1 MSKKSILLVVLFMLL
16 IVAGVTGYF
25 IIKKQTPQYSGF
37 RSFKVLNMN
46 DSTLNAEVVV
56 GIKNVSFLALTLEKL
71 KAELKE
77 TGVKIGDISV
87 DTLVELPTDSVV
99 DLKFHLNLRLKETL
113 PLLER
118 LQDTLHLS
126 VTGKAIA
133 GVSFLSIPVF
143 IDIPLP
149 LEMGKSLFS
158 GDNKSSP
165 DSLISVKAL
174 KGLTLE
180 GDSVKFDLVI
190 EINNPYNIELQIE
203 SIDSGFVITGEKTTG
218 SISLEQPVNVGR
230 NESGVEAVINSSCYV
245 GDLISASPSTLLG
258 LFTSGGKIKYE
269 VKGLL
274 VVTLVGKEST
284 IPLFHK
290 GSFDLKEILK
300 P

>member
-1 MSKKSILLVVLFMLL
+1 M
-16 IVAGVTGYF
+16 IVAAGVIGY
-25 IIKKQTPQYSGF
+25 IIISNQTPEYSGF
-37 RSFKVLNMN
+37 RSFKVISIN
-46 DSTLNAEVVV
+46 DSTLDAEVVV
-56 GIKNVSFLALTLEKL
+56 GIKNVSFLPLTLEKL

-77 TGVKIGDISV
+77 TGVKIGEISV

-118 LQDTLHLS
+118 LQDTLHLT

-133 GVSFLSIPVF
+133 GVSFISIPVL

-149 LEMGKSLFS
+149 LEMGKSLFT
-158 GDNKSSP
+158 GDNKSTP
-165 DSLISVKAL
+165 DSLISIKTL
-174 KGLTLE
+174 RDLTFD

-190 EINNPYNIELQIE
+190 EINNPYNIELE
-203 SIDSGFVITGEKTTG
+203 VKAIDSGFVFSEGKRTGKIALQEAV
-218 SISLEQPVNVGR
+218 SVGR
-230 NESGVEAVINSSCYV
+230 NKTGVEAVINSSCYV

-258 LFTSGGKIKYE
+258 LFTSGGKVKYE

-274 VVTLVGKEST
+274 VVTLVGNEST

>member
-1 MSKKSILLVVLFMLL
+1 MSKKFVVLMA
-16 IVAGVTGYF
+16 IVFFVVVTAIIGY
-25 IIKKQTPQYSGF
+25 IIISKQTPQYSGF
-37 RSFKVLNMN
+37 RSFKVRSMN

-56 GIKNVSFLALTLEKL
+56 GIKNVSFLPLTLEKL

-99 DLKFHLNLRLKETL
+99 DLKFNLNLMLKETL

-133 GVSFLSIPVF
+133 GVSFLSIPVL

-158 GDNKSSP
+158 GDNKSTP
-165 DSLISVKAL
+165 DSLISVKVI

-190 EINNPYNIELQIE
+190 EINNPYNIELEIE
-203 SIDSGFVITGEKTTG
+203 SIDSGFVFTGGKTTG
-218 SISLEQPVNVGR
+218 RISLEQAVSVGR

-274 VVTLVGKEST
+274 VVTLVGREST

-290 GSFDLKEILK
+290 GYFDLKEILK

>member
-1 MSKKSILLVVLFMLL
+1 MSKKNILL
-16 IVAGVTGYF
+16 IVLLLLFVAAGIIGY
-25 IIKKQTPQYSGF
+25 IIISKQTPQYSGF
-37 RSFKVLNMN
+37 RSFKVLSMN

-56 GIKNVSFLALTLEKL
+56 GIKNVSFLPLTLEKL

-77 TGVKIGDISV
+77 TGIKIGEISV
-87 DTLVELPTDSVV
+87 DTLVELPSDSVV

-118 LQDTLHLS
+118 LHDTLHLT

-133 GVSFLSIPVF
+133 GISFISIPVL

-158 GDNKSSP
+158 GDSKNTT
-165 DSLISVKAL
+165 DSLISIKSL
-174 KGLTLE
+174 RNLTID
-180 GDSVKFDLVI
+180 GDSVKFDLII
-190 EINNPYNIELQIE
+190 EINNPYNIELEIE
-203 SIDSGFVITGEKTTG
+203 AIDSGFVFTNGKTTG
-218 SISLEQPVNVGR
+218 RIALQEVVSVGR
-230 NESGVEAVINSSCYV
+230 NETGVEAVINSSCYV

-258 LFTSGGKIKYE
+258 LFTSGGKVKYE

-284 IPLFHK
+284 IPLYHK
-290 GSFDLKEILK
+290 GTFDLTEILK

>member
-1 MSKKSILLVVLFMLL
+1 MSKKSILLIVVLLL
-16 IVAGVTGYF
+16 IVATG
-25 IIKKQTPQYSGF
+25 IIGYVIISKQTPQYNGF
-37 RSFKVLNMN
+37 RSFKVLSIN

-56 GIKNVSFLALTLEKL
+56 GIKNVSFLPLKLEKL

-77 TGVKIGDISV
+77 TGIKIGDISV
-87 DTLVELPTDSVV
+87 DNLVELPTDSVV

-113 PLLER
+113 PLLKR
-118 LQDTLHLS
+118 LHDTLHLT

-133 GVSFLSIPVF
+133 GVSFISIPVL

-158 GDNKSSP
+158 GENKNSA
-165 DSLISVKAL
+165 DSLLSIKSL
-174 KGLTLE
+174 RGLTLK

-190 EINNPYNIELQIE
+190 EINNPYNIELQIKA
-203 SIDSGFVITGEKTTG
+203 IDSGFVFMEGKTTG
-218 SISLEQPVNVGR
+218 RIALQDAVSVGK
-230 NESGVEAVINSSCYV
+230 NEPGVEAVINSSCYV

-258 LFTSGGKIKYE
+258 LFTSGGKVKYE

-274 VVTLVGKEST
+274 VVTLVGNEST
-284 IPLFHK
+284 IPLFYK

-300 P
+300 Q

>member
-1 MSKKSILLVVLFMLL
+1 MSKKSILLIVVLLL
-16 IVAGVTGYF
+16 IVAAGIIGYV
-25 IIKKQTPQYSGF
+25 IISKQTPQYNGF
-37 RSFKVLNMN
+37 RSFKVLSIN

-56 GIKNVSFLALTLEKL
+56 GIKNVSFLPLKLEKL

-77 TGVKIGDISV
+77 TGIKIGDISV
-87 DTLVELPTDSVV
+87 DNLVELPTDSVV

-113 PLLER
+113 PLLKR
-118 LQDTLHLS
+118 LHDTLHLT

-133 GVSFLSIPVF
+133 GVSFISIPVL

-158 GDNKSSP
+158 GDNKNSA
-165 DSLISVKAL
+165 DSLLSVKSL
-174 KGLTLE
+174 KGLTIN

-203 SIDSGFVITGEKTTG
+203 AIDSGFVFMEGKTTG
-218 SISLEQPVNVGR
+218 RIALQDAVSVGK
-230 NESGVEAVINSSCYV
+230 NETGVEAVINSSCYV

-258 LFTSGGKIKYE
+258 LFTSGGKVKYE

-274 VVTLVGKEST
+274 VVTLVGNEST
-284 IPLFHK
+284 IPLFHE